1 MTEQTPQPDP
11 TPDSPNLD
19 AATPGST
26 SAAAAPGAEAPGAGA
41 PRHDTTS
48 EQVFRT
54 ALRSML
60 LLLGAL
66 TVVGVPLGYL
76 VDGIEGVWGAL
87 IGIGLA
93 LVFSGTTVVAMLRTV
108 RSTPQV
114 MAAVVMG
121 TWLAK
126 VLVVIVVLALI
137 KDMTFYSKPV
147 LAAVLLVGVLGSA
160 YLDYRAVTRS
170 HVPYVE
176 PVETT
181 PSDERPGTP

>member
-1 MTEQTPQPDP
+1 MTDETPLPDP
-11 TPDSPNLD
+11 ADAPDASGV
-19 AATPGST
+19 A
-26 SAAAAPGAEAPGAGA
+26 A

-66 TVVGVPLGYL
+66 TVVGVPVGYM
-76 VDGIEGVWGAL
+76 VDGTAGVWGAL

-114 MAAVVMG
+114 MAGVVMG

-126 VLVVIVVLALI
+126 VLVVIVVLAVI
-137 KDMTFYSKPV
+137 KDLDFYSKPV

-176 PVETT
+176 P
-181 PSDERPGTP
+181 SDASASDGRPGAV